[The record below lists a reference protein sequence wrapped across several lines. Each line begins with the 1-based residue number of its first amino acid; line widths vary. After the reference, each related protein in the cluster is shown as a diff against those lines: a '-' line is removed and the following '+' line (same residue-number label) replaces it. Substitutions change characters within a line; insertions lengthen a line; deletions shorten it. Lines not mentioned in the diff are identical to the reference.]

1 MKLRLNMIETKC
13 NFKGKYL
20 KNQTCEI
27 CNEHLD
33 TTEHLFECKKMDKL
47 KWQFEKDSLKIN
59 APHKNLASFI
69 KEVIK
74 LRKDKGFYMKF
85 GEEDQKEI

>member
-1 MKLRLNMIETKC
+1 MEKLTKQKTKLRFLEKFSLKQYIEKIEFKDCINKMKLRLNMIETKC

-27 CNEHLD
+27 CNENLD

-47 KWQFEKDSLKIN
+47 NWQ
-59 APHKNLASFI
+59 
-69 KEVIK
+69 
-74 LRKDKGFYMKF
+74 DKCTK
-85 GEEDQKEI
+85 